1 MNKKLL
7 FVYNPHSG
15 KQAVSR
21 KLSAI
26 VDIFAADGYD
36 VTCHPTQ
43 ARLDC
48 METVSEQA
56 GLYDMVVVSGGDGTL
71 NEAVNGY
78 MQAGCTKPMGYIP
91 FGSTNDFSH
100 STGIPIQPLKAAQT
114 VIDGEPMLCDLGCF
128 NGRYFTYVAGFGTLA
143 EVSYSTPQDIKNALG
158 FSAYI
163 LEGLSALTTIESFN
177 LSYEADER
185 SGEGEYLLGLV
196 TNTLHVAGF
205 KNIVSSNVLLND
217 GLFEVL
223 LVKKPKTASD
233 LQKIASSILSRNF
246 DNECIESFKT
256 AKITVT
262 AKDKPLSVDAGRR
275 KRRRTPCLADRN
287 SRARIKYYD
296 KETKVIMSAK
306 ANSAAAD
313 NFLRF
318 SPV

>member
-1 MNKKLL
+1 
-7 FVYNPHSG
+7 
-15 KQAVSR
+15 
-21 KLSAI
+21 
-26 VDIFAADGYD
+26 
-36 VTCHPTQ
+36 
-43 ARLDC
+43 
-48 METVSEQA
+48 
-56 GLYDMVVVSGGDGTL
+56 
-71 NEAVNGY
+71 
-78 MQAGCTKPMGYIP
+78 
-91 FGSTNDFSH
+91 
-100 STGIPIQPLKAAQT
+100 
-114 VIDGEPMLCDLGCF
+114 MLCDLGCF

-262 AKDKPLSVDAGRR
+262 AKDKPLSWTLDGENGGEHLVSRIEIHERALNIMTKKR
-275 KRRRTPCLADRN
+275 K
-287 SRARIKYYD
+287 
-296 KETKVIMSAK
+296 
-306 ANSAAAD
+306 
-313 NFLRF
+313 
-318 SPV
+318 

>member
-43 ARLDC
+43 SRLDC

-262 AKDKPLSVDAGRR
+262 AKDKPLSWTLDGENGGEHLVSRIEIHERALNIMTKKR
-275 KRRRTPCLADRN
+275 K
-287 SRARIKYYD
+287 
-296 KETKVIMSAK
+296 
-306 ANSAAAD
+306 
-313 NFLRF
+313 
-318 SPV
+318 

>member
-177 LSYEADER
+177 LSYEAGER

-262 AKDKPLSVDAGRR
+262 AKDKPLSWTLDGENGGEHLVSRIEIHERALNIMTKKR
-275 KRRRTPCLADRN
+275 K
-287 SRARIKYYD
+287 
-296 KETKVIMSAK
+296 
-306 ANSAAAD
+306 
-313 NFLRF
+313 
-318 SPV
+318 

>member
-143 EVSYSTPQDIKNALG
+143 EVSYSTPQDIKNVLG

-262 AKDKPLSVDAGRR
+262 AKDKPLSWTLDGENGGEHLVSRIEIHERALNIMTKKR
-275 KRRRTPCLADRN
+275 K
-287 SRARIKYYD
+287 
-296 KETKVIMSAK
+296 
-306 ANSAAAD
+306 
-313 NFLRF
+313 
-318 SPV
+318 

>member
-114 VIDGEPMLCDLGCF
+114 VIDCEPMLCDLGCF

-262 AKDKPLSVDAGRR
+262 AKDKPLSWTLDGENGGEHLVSRIEIHERALNIMTKKR
-275 KRRRTPCLADRN
+275 K
-287 SRARIKYYD
+287 
-296 KETKVIMSAK
+296 
-306 ANSAAAD
+306 
-313 NFLRF
+313 
-318 SPV
+318 

>member
-26 VDIFAADGYD
+26 VDIFAAEGYD

-48 METVSEQA
+48 METISEQA
-56 GLYDMVVVSGGDGTL
+56 NLYDKIVVSGGDGTL

-78 MQAGCTKPMGYIP
+78 MQAGCKNPMGYIP
-91 FGSTNDFSH
+91 LGSTNDFSH

-114 VIDGEPMLCDLGCF
+114 VIDGEPMECDLGCF
-128 NGRYFTYVAGFGTLA
+128 NGRYFTYVAGFGTLT

-177 LSYEADER
+177 LSYESAER

-223 LVKKPKTASD
+223 LVKKPKNAAD
-233 LQKIASSILSRNF
+233 LQKIAASEIKRHFRPMLPRFFITVSESPIFSPITVIRTNNAAFIRKSDAFNAREGSPLQLITAPNVMQIKGIYKNINLILSRF
-246 DNECIESFKT
+246 RPD
-256 AKITVT
+256 
-262 AKDKPLSVDAGRR
+262 
-275 KRRRTPCLADRN
+275 
-287 SRARIKYYD
+287 
-296 KETKVIMSAK
+296 
-306 ANSAAAD
+306 
-313 NFLRF
+313 
-318 SPV
+318 

>member
-262 AKDKPLSVDAGRR
+262 AKDKPLSWTLDGENGGKHLVSRIEIHERALNIMTKKR
-275 KRRRTPCLADRN
+275 K
-287 SRARIKYYD
+287 
-296 KETKVIMSAK
+296 
-306 ANSAAAD
+306 
-313 NFLRF
+313 
-318 SPV
+318 

>member
-114 VIDGEPMLCDLGCF
+114 VIDGESMLCDLGCF

-223 LVKKPKTASD
+223 LVKKPKNASD

-262 AKDKPLSVDAGRR
+262 AKYKPLSWTLDGENGGEHLVSRIEIHERALNIMTKKR
-275 KRRRTPCLADRN
+275 K
-287 SRARIKYYD
+287 
-296 KETKVIMSAK
+296 
-306 ANSAAAD
+306 
-313 NFLRF
+313 
-318 SPV
+318 

>member
-114 VIDGEPMLCDLGCF
+114 VIDGESMLCDLGCF

-223 LVKKPKTASD
+223 LVKKPKNASD

-262 AKDKPLSVDAGRR
+262 AKDKPLSWTLDGENGGEHLVSRIEIHERALNIMTKKR
-275 KRRRTPCLADRN
+275 K
-287 SRARIKYYD
+287 
-296 KETKVIMSAK
+296 
-306 ANSAAAD
+306 
-313 NFLRF
+313 
-318 SPV
+318 

>member
-56 GLYDMVVVSGGDGTL
+56 GPYDMVVVSGGDGTL

-262 AKDKPLSVDAGRR
+262 AKDKPLSWTLDGENGGEHLVSRIEIHERALNIMTKKR
-275 KRRRTPCLADRN
+275 K
-287 SRARIKYYD
+287 
-296 KETKVIMSAK
+296 
-306 ANSAAAD
+306 
-313 NFLRF
+313 
-318 SPV
+318 

>member
-7 FVYNPHSG
+7 FVYNPHSC

-56 GLYDMVVVSGGDGTL
+56 GLYGMVVVSGGDGTL

-262 AKDKPLSVDAGRR
+262 AKDKPLSWTLDGENGGEHLVSRIEIHERALNIMTKKR
-275 KRRRTPCLADRN
+275 K
-287 SRARIKYYD
+287 
-296 KETKVIMSAK
+296 
-306 ANSAAAD
+306 
-313 NFLRF
+313 
-318 SPV
+318 

>member
-21 KLSAI
+21 KLSQI
-26 VDIFAADGYD
+26 VDIFATDGYD

-56 GLYDMVVVSGGDGTL
+56 NLYDIVVVSGGDGTL

-78 MQAGCTKPMGYIP
+78 MQAGCKKPMGYIP

-114 VIDGEPMLCDLGCF
+114 VMDGEPMLCDLGCF

-143 EVSYSTPQDIKNALG
+143 EVSYSTPQDVKNALG

-177 LSYEADER
+177 LSYESDER

-223 LVKKPKTASD
+223 LVKKPKTAAD

-256 AKITVT
+256 ARITVT
-262 AKDKPLSVDAGRR
+262 AKDKPLAWTLDGENGGEHLVSQIEIHERALNIMTKRR
-275 KRRRTPCLADRN
+275 K
-287 SRARIKYYD
+287 
-296 KETKVIMSAK
+296 
-306 ANSAAAD
+306 
-313 NFLRF
+313 
-318 SPV
+318 

>member
-21 KLSAI
+21 RLAQI
-26 VDIFAADGYD
+26 VDIFTAAGYD

-48 METVSEQA
+48 MDVVAEQA
-56 GLYDMVVVSGGDGTL
+56 RYYDRIVVSGGDGTL

-78 MQAGCTKPMGYIP
+78 MKAGCQNPMGYIP

-100 STGIPIQPLKAAQT
+100 SAGIPVQPLKAAQT
-114 VIDGEPMLCDLGCF
+114 AINGNPISCDLGSL

-158 FSAYI
+158 FSAYL
-163 LEGLSALTTIESFN
+163 LEGIAALPSIESFD
-177 LSYEADER
+177 LEYETEER
-185 SGEGEYLLGLV
+185 RGGGEYLLGLV

-205 KNIVSSNVLLND
+205 KNILSSNVLLND

-223 LVKKPKTASD
+223 LVKKPKSAAD
-233 LQKIASSILSRNF
+233 LQKIAASILSRNF
-246 DNECIESFKT
+246 DNECIECFKT
-256 AKITVT
+256 SEIKVT
-262 AKDKPLSVDAGRR
+262 AEKPLAWTIDGENGGEHKIS
-275 KRRRTPCLADRN
+275 
-287 SRARIKYYD
+287 RIKIH
-296 KETKVIMSAK
+296 ERALLIMSNKAK
-306 ANSAAAD
+306 
-313 NFLRF
+313 
-318 SPV
+318 

>member
-21 KLSAI
+21 KLSQI

-223 LVKKPKTASD
+223 LVKKPKNASD

-262 AKDKPLSVDAGRR
+262 AKDKPLSWTLDGENGGEHLVSRIEIHERALNIMTKKR
-275 KRRRTPCLADRN
+275 K
-287 SRARIKYYD
+287 
-296 KETKVIMSAK
+296 
-306 ANSAAAD
+306 
-313 NFLRF
+313 
-318 SPV
+318 

>member
-7 FVYNPHSG
+7 FVYNPLSG

-21 KLSAI
+21 RLSQI

-48 METVSEQA
+48 METISEQA
-56 GLYDMVVVSGGDGTL
+56 NLYDMVVVSGGDGTL

-78 MQAGCTKPMGYIP
+78 MQAGCQKPMGYIP

-100 STGIPIQPLKAAQT
+100 SIGIPIQPLKAAQT
-114 VIDGEPMLCDLGCF
+114 VMDGEPMECDLGCF

-177 LSYEADER
+177 LSYESKER

-223 LVKKPKTASD
+223 LVKKPKTAAD
-233 LQKIASSILSRNF
+233 LQKIASSILNRNF

-256 AKITVT
+256 ARITVT
-262 AKDKPLSVDAGRR
+262 AKDKPLAWTLDGENGGEHLTSRIEIHERALNIMTKRR
-275 KRRRTPCLADRN
+275 K
-287 SRARIKYYD
+287 
-296 KETKVIMSAK
+296 
-306 ANSAAAD
+306 
-313 NFLRF
+313 
-318 SPV
+318 

>member
-43 ARLDC
+43 SRLDC

-114 VIDGEPMLCDLGCF
+114 VMDGEPMLCDLGCF

-256 AKITVT
+256 ARITVT
-262 AKDKPLSVDAGRR
+262 AKDKPLSWTLDGENGGEHIV
-275 KRRRTPCLADRN
+275 
-287 SRARIKYYD
+287 SRIEIHERALNIM
-296 KETKVIMSAK
+296 TKK
-306 ANSAAAD
+306 HK
-313 NFLRF
+313 
-318 SPV
+318 